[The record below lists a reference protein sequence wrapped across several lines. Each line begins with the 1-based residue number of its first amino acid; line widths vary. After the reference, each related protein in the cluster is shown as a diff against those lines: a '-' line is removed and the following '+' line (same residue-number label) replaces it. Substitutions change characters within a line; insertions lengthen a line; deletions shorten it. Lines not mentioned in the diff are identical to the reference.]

1 MIGTIDRVPERRIS
15 WRRELPPVLL
25 VAGLAADYLSPPA
38 LWTMLLPFGCVVML
52 IALRKWFHAAT
63 VFGLCSWVL
72 IPMAAGTVSAIEDS
86 RGQHQLYVID
96 NADLPTLQEAATDPC
111 VDREVTRTRL
121 PIGSDHLINPRW
133 ALRGAIETF
142 ADLHNAMVIDRLYE
156 STDGVCGDGPDT
168 IGSADAGD

>member
-15 WRRELPPVLL
+15 WRRELPPVLV
-25 VAGLAADYLSPPA
+25 VAGLVADYLSPPA

-52 IALRKWFHAAT
+52 IALRKWLHAAA

-72 IPMAAGTVSAIEDS
+72 IPMAAGTVSALEAS
-86 RGQHQLYVID
+86 RGQHQLYAFD
-96 NADLPTLQEAATDPC
+96 NADLPTLQEAAADPC
-111 VDREVTRTRL
+111 VSREVTTTQL

-133 ALRGAIETF
+133 ALRSAIETF

-156 STDGVCGDGPDT
+156 DASGACFDGSLPGN
-168 IGSADAGD
+168 